1 MARLQRTLSLGSVV
15 LFGIAYMTPII
26 VLGTFG
32 ILAQSTAGM
41 VPAAYLAA
49 LVAMFFTAMSY
60 GRMASAF
67 PVAGSAYSYVRK
79 AISPKLGFIAGW
91 AVLLD
96 YLFLP
101 MAIWLIGAAYLHSA
115 FPAVPQWVWVLAFIG
130 VTSVINIIGLK
141 LANGIN
147 ALLMLVQFL
156 VLIAFVALCIHYI
169 GGDAP
174 KPLWTITPFFNGQ
187 MQMPLIMSGAAIA
200 CYSFLGFDAV
210 STLTEETRDPRRTI
224 PRAIMLIT
232 LIGGLIFVGV
242 SYFVQIAHP
251 SFEFTDVD
259 SAAYEIAR
267 NIGGDLFVSI
277 FLIGLIVGQ
286 FASGL
291 SAQASGSRL
300 LFAMGRD
307 GVLPKSFFGTLH
319 ARFGTPVNS
328 ILLCAVVAL
337 LALRLD
343 VTTSTSFINFGAF
356 LAFSLVNLSVIFHYW
371 IGAKQRG
378 LRELVLFVV
387 FPTIGLVADLWL
399 MVSLDHLAIYLGLS
413 WLAIGLVYLGFHG
426 GADQEENVGGGVMEQ
441 YGAVVGVD
449 TRFHKASG
457 ASG

>member
-60 GRMASAF
+60 GRMAAAF

-101 MAIWLIGAAYLHSA
+101 MAIWLIGAAYLASA
-115 FPAVPQWVWVLAFIG
+115 FPSIPQWIWVLVFIG
-130 VTSVINIIGLK
+130 ITSAINIIGLK

-156 VLIAFVALCIHYI
+156 VLIAFVALCVHYV
-169 GGDAP
+169 GGDAST
-174 KPLWTITPFFNGQ
+174 PLWSIKPFFNGD

-242 SYFVQIAHP
+242 SYFVQVAHP
-251 SFEFTDVD
+251 SFQFDSVD

-319 ARFGTPVNS
+319 ERFGTPVNS

-337 LALRLD
+337 LALKLD

-371 IGAKQRG
+371 IGGEKKG
-378 LRELVLFVV
+378 LRELVLFLV
-387 FPTIGLVADLWL
+387 FPFIGLLADLWL
-399 MVSLDHLAIYLGLS
+399 MVSLDHLAVYLGLS
-413 WLAIGLVYLGFHG
+413 WLAIGVLYLAVLTGGFRRQPPEM
-426 GADQEENVGGGVMEQ
+426 DFQE
-441 YGAVVGVD
+441 A
-449 TRFHKASG
+449 A
-457 ASG
+457 

>member
-169 GGDAP
+169 GGDAS

-337 LALRLD
+337 LALKLD

-371 IGAKQRG
+371 IGAEQRG
-378 LRELVLFVV
+378 LRELVLFLV
-387 FPTIGLVADLWL
+387 FPTIGLLADVWL

-413 WLAIGLVYLGFHG
+413 WLAIGLVYLGFLTRG
-426 GADQEENVGGGVMEQ
+426 FSQQPPEMDFQE
-441 YGAVVGVD
+441 A
-449 TRFHKASG
+449 A
-457 ASG
+457 

>member
-101 MAIWLIGAAYLHSA
+101 MAIWLIGAAYLNSA

-130 VTSVINIIGLK
+130 ITSAINIVGLK

-156 VLIAFVALCIHYI
+156 VLIAFVALCVHYV
-169 GGDAP
+169 GGDAST
-174 KPLWTITPFFNGQ
+174 PLWSIKPFFNGD

-251 SFEFTDVD
+251 SFQFDSVD

-300 LFAMGRD
+300 LYAMGRD

-319 ARFGTPVNS
+319 ERFGTPINS

-337 LALRLD
+337 LALKLD

-371 IGAKQRG
+371 IGGENKG
-378 LRELVLFVV
+378 LREFVLFLL
-387 FPTIGLVADLWL
+387 FPFIGLAADVWL
-399 MVSLDHLAIYLGLS
+399 MVSLDHLAVYLGLS
-413 WLAIGLVYLGFHG
+413 WLAIGVVYLAVLTGGFRRQPPEM
-426 GADQEENVGGGVMEQ
+426 DFQE
-441 YGAVVGVD
+441 AL
-449 TRFHKASG
+449 
-457 ASG
+457 

>member
-101 MAIWLIGAAYLHSA
+101 MAIWLIGAAYLNSA
-115 FPAVPQWVWVLAFIG
+115 FPAVPQWIWVLAFIG
-130 VTSVINIIGLK
+130 ITSAINIVGLK

-156 VLIAFVALCIHYI
+156 VLIAFVALCIHYV
-169 GGDAP
+169 GGDAST
-174 KPLWTITPFFNGQ
+174 PLWSIKPFFNGD

-232 LIGGLIFVGV
+232 LIGGLIFVSV

-251 SFEFTDVD
+251 SFQFDSVD

-267 NIGGDLFVSI
+267 NIGGDLFVTI

-307 GVLPKSFFGTLH
+307 GVLPKSFFGSLH
-319 ARFGTPVNS
+319 ERFGTPVNS

-337 LALRLD
+337 LALKLD

-371 IGAKQRG
+371 IGGANKG
-378 LRELVLFVV
+378 LREFVLFLL
-387 FPTIGLVADLWL
+387 FPFVGLAADLWL

-413 WLAIGLVYLGFHG
+413 WLAIGVVYLAVLTGGFRRQPPEM
-426 GADQEENVGGGVMEQ
+426 DFQE
-441 YGAVVGVD
+441 A
-449 TRFHKASG
+449 T
-457 ASG
+457 

>member
-169 GGDAP
+169 GGDAS
-174 KPLWTITPFFNGQ
+174 KPLWTVTPFFNGQ

-337 LALRLD
+337 LALKLD

-371 IGAKQRG
+371 IGPQQRG
-378 LRELVLFVV
+378 LRELVLFLV

-413 WLAIGLVYLGFHG
+413 WLAIGLVYLGFLTRG
-426 GADQEENVGGGVMEQ
+426 FSRQPPEMDFQE
-441 YGAVVGVD
+441 
-449 TRFHKASG
+449 AS
-457 ASG
+457 

>member
-101 MAIWLIGAAYLHSA
+101 MAIWLIGAAYLNSA
-115 FPAVPQWVWVLAFIG
+115 FPVVPQWVWVLAFIG
-130 VTSVINIIGLK
+130 ITSVINIIGLK

-169 GGDAP
+169 GGDAS
-174 KPLWTITPFFNGQ
+174 KPLWTVAPFFNGQ

-232 LIGGLIFVGV
+232 LIGGLIFVAV

-251 SFEFTDVD
+251 SFEFANVD

-328 ILLCAVVAL
+328 ILLCAAVAL
-337 LALRLD
+337 LALKLD

-371 IGAKQRG
+371 IGAQQRG
-378 LRELVLFVV
+378 VRELILFLV
-387 FPTIGLVADLWL
+387 FPTIGLLADLWL
-399 MVSLDHLAIYLGLS
+399 MISLDHLAIYLGLV
-413 WLAIGLVYLGFHG
+413 WLAIGLVYLGFLTRG
-426 GADQEENVGGGVMEQ
+426 FSRQPPEMDFQE
-441 YGAVVGVD
+441 A
-449 TRFHKASG
+449 T
-457 ASG
+457 

>member
-60 GRMASAF
+60 GRMAQAF

-101 MAIWLIGAAYLHSA
+101 MAIWLIGAAYLNSA

-130 VTSVINIIGLK
+130 ITSAINIVGLK

-169 GGDAP
+169 GGDAS

-232 LIGGLIFVGV
+232 LIGGLIFVAV

-251 SFEFTDVD
+251 SFEFANVD

-328 ILLCAVVAL
+328 ILLCAAVAL
-337 LALRLD
+337 LALKLD

-378 LRELVLFVV
+378 VRELMLFLV
-387 FPTIGLVADLWL
+387 FPTIGLMADLWL
-399 MVSLDHLAIYLGLS
+399 MVSLDHLAIYLGLV
-413 WLAIGLVYLGFHG
+413 WLAIGLVYLGVLTRGFSRQPPEM
-426 GADQEENVGGGVMEQ
+426 DFQE
-441 YGAVVGVD
+441 A
-449 TRFHKASG
+449 A
-457 ASG
+457 

>member
-101 MAIWLIGAAYLHSA
+101 MAIWLIGAAYLNSA
-115 FPAVPQWVWVLAFIG
+115 FPAVPQWIWVLAFIG
-130 VTSVINIIGLK
+130 ITSAINIVGLK

-156 VLIAFVALCIHYI
+156 VLIAFVALCVHYV
-169 GGDAP
+169 GGDAST
-174 KPLWTITPFFNGQ
+174 PLWSVKPFFNGD

-251 SFEFTDVD
+251 SFQFDSVD

-319 ARFGTPVNS
+319 ERFGTPINS

-337 LALRLD
+337 LALKLD

-371 IGAKQRG
+371 IGGENKG
-378 LRELVLFVV
+378 LREFVLFLL
-387 FPTIGLVADLWL
+387 FPFIGLAADLWL

-413 WLAIGLVYLGFHG
+413 WLAIGVVYLAVLTGGFRRQPPEM
-426 GADQEENVGGGVMEQ
+426 DFQE
-441 YGAVVGVD
+441 A
-449 TRFHKASG
+449 T
-457 ASG
+457 

>member
-60 GRMASAF
+60 GRMAAAF

-101 MAIWLIGAAYLHSA
+101 MAIWLIGAAYLASA
-115 FPAVPQWVWVLAFIG
+115 FPSIPQWIWVLAFIG
-130 VTSVINIIGLK
+130 ITSAINIIGLK

-156 VLIAFVALCIHYI
+156 VLIAFVALCVHYV
-169 GGDAP
+169 GGDAST
-174 KPLWTITPFFNGQ
+174 PLWSIKPFFNGD

-251 SFEFTDVD
+251 SFQFDSVD

-267 NIGGDLFVSI
+267 NIGDDLFVSI

-319 ARFGTPVNS
+319 ERFGTPVNS

-337 LALRLD
+337 LALKLD

-371 IGAKQRG
+371 IGGEKKG
-378 LRELVLFVV
+378 LRELMLFLV
-387 FPTIGLVADLWL
+387 FPFIGLAADLWL
-399 MVSLDHLAIYLGLS
+399 MVSLDHLALYLGLS
-413 WLAIGLVYLGFHG
+413 WLAIGVVYLAVLTGGFRRQPPEM
-426 GADQEENVGGGVMEQ
+426 DFQE
-441 YGAVVGVD
+441 A
-449 TRFHKASG
+449 A
-457 ASG
+457 

>member
-60 GRMASAF
+60 GRMAAAF

-101 MAIWLIGAAYLHSA
+101 MAIWLIGAAYLASA
-115 FPAVPQWVWVLAFIG
+115 FPSIPQWIWVLAFIG
-130 VTSVINIIGLK
+130 ITSAINIIGLK

-156 VLIAFVALCIHYI
+156 VLVAFVALCVHYV
-169 GGDAP
+169 GGDAST
-174 KPLWTITPFFNGQ
+174 PLWSIKPFFNGD

-242 SYFVQIAHP
+242 SYFVQVAHP
-251 SFEFTDVD
+251 SFQFDSVD

-319 ARFGTPVNS
+319 ERFGTPVNS

-337 LALRLD
+337 LALKLD

-371 IGAKQRG
+371 IGGEKKG
-378 LRELVLFVV
+378 LRELVLFLV
-387 FPTIGLVADLWL
+387 FPFIGLVADLWL
-399 MVSLDHLAIYLGLS
+399 MVSLDHLAVYLGLS
-413 WLAIGLVYLGFHG
+413 WLAIGVVYLAVLTGGFRRQPPEM
-426 GADQEENVGGGVMEQ
+426 DFQE
-441 YGAVVGVD
+441 A
-449 TRFHKASG
+449 T
-457 ASG
+457 

>member
-115 FPAVPQWVWVLAFIG
+115 FPSVPQWVWVLAFIG
-130 VTSVINIIGLK
+130 ITTLINIIGLK
-141 LANGIN
+141 LANGVN
-147 ALLMLVQFL
+147 ALLMLVQAL
-156 VLIAFVALCIHYI
+156 VLIAFVVLCVHYI
-169 GGDAP
+169 GGDAS
-174 KPLWTITPFFNGQ
+174 KPLWTIAPFFNGQ
-187 MQMPLIMSGAAIA
+187 MQMPLIMSGAAMA

-251 SFEFTDVD
+251 SFEFADVD

-307 GVLPKSFFGTLH
+307 GVLPKSFFGSLH

-337 LALRLD
+337 LALKLD

-378 LRELVLFVV
+378 VRELILFLV
-387 FPTIGLVADLWL
+387 FPTIGLLADVWL
-399 MVSLDHLAIYLGLS
+399 MISLDHLAIYLGVV
-413 WLAIGLVYLGFHG
+413 WLAIGLVYLGFLTRG
-426 GADQEENVGGGVMEQ
+426 FSKQPPEMDFQE
-441 YGAVVGVD
+441 A
-449 TRFHKASG
+449 A
-457 ASG
+457 

>member
-60 GRMASAF
+60 GRMAAAF

-101 MAIWLIGAAYLHSA
+101 MAIWLIGAAYLASA
-115 FPAVPQWVWVLAFIG
+115 FPSIPQWIWVLAFIG
-130 VTSVINIIGLK
+130 ITSAINVIGLK

-156 VLIAFVALCIHYI
+156 VLIAFVALCVHYI
-169 GGDAP
+169 GGDAGT
-174 KPLWTITPFFNGQ
+174 PLWSIKPFFNGD

-251 SFEFTDVD
+251 SLQFDSVD

-337 LALRLD
+337 LALKLD

-371 IGAKQRG
+371 IGGEKKG
-378 LRELVLFVV
+378 LRELVLFLL
-387 FPTIGLVADLWL
+387 FPFIGLVADLWL
-399 MVSLDHLAIYLGLS
+399 MVSLDHLAVYLGLS
-413 WLAIGLVYLGFHG
+413 WLAIGVVYLAVLTGGFRRQPPEM
-426 GADQEENVGGGVMEQ
+426 DFQE
-441 YGAVVGVD
+441 
-449 TRFHKASG
+449 AS
-457 ASG
+457 

>member
-1 MARLQRTLSLGSVV
+1 MARLQRTLSLGAVV

-32 ILAQSTAGM
+32 ILAQSTAGR

-101 MAIWLIGAAYLHSA
+101 MAIWLIGAAYLNSA

-130 VTSVINIIGLK
+130 ITSAINIVGLK

-156 VLIAFVALCIHYI
+156 VLVAFVALCVHYV
-169 GGDAP
+169 GGDAST
-174 KPLWTITPFFNGQ
+174 PLWSIKPFFNGD

-232 LIGGLIFVGV
+232 LIGGLIFVCV

-251 SFEFTDVD
+251 SFQFDSVD

-300 LFAMGRD
+300 LYAMGRD

-319 ARFGTPVNS
+319 ERFGTPINS

-337 LALRLD
+337 LALKLD

-371 IGAKQRG
+371 IGGEQKG
-378 LRELVLFVV
+378 LRERVLFLI
-387 FPTIGLVADLWL
+387 FPFIGLVADLWL
-399 MVSLDHLAIYLGLS
+399 MVSLDRLAIYLGLS
-413 WLAIGLVYLGFHG
+413 WLAIGVVYLAVLTGGFRRQPPEM
-426 GADQEENVGGGVMEQ
+426 DFQE
-441 YGAVVGVD
+441 A
-449 TRFHKASG
+449 A
-457 ASG
+457 

>member
-60 GRMASAF
+60 GRMAQAF

-101 MAIWLIGAAYLHSA
+101 MAIWLIGAAYLNSA

-130 VTSVINIIGLK
+130 ITSAINIVGLK

-169 GGDAP
+169 GGDAS

-187 MQMPLIMSGAAIA
+187 MQMPLVMSGAAIA

-232 LIGGLIFVGV
+232 LIGGLIFVAV

-251 SFEFTDVD
+251 SFEFANVD

-328 ILLCAVVAL
+328 ILLCAAVAL
-337 LALRLD
+337 LALKLD

-378 LRELVLFVV
+378 VRELMLFLV
-387 FPTIGLVADLWL
+387 FPTIGLMADLWL
-399 MVSLDHLAIYLGLS
+399 MVSLDHLAIYLGLV
-413 WLAIGLVYLGFHG
+413 WLAIGLVYLGVLTRGFSRQPPEM
-426 GADQEENVGGGVMEQ
+426 DFQE
-441 YGAVVGVD
+441 A
-449 TRFHKASG
+449 A
-457 ASG
+457 

>member
-32 ILAQSTAGM
+32 ILAQSTGGM

-67 PVAGSAYSYVRK
+67 PVAGSAYTYVRK

-115 FPAVPQWVWVLAFIG
+115 FPSVPQWLWVLAFIG
-130 VTSVINIIGLK
+130 ITSLINIVGLK
-141 LANGIN
+141 LANGVN
-147 ALLMLVQFL
+147 ALLMLVQAL
-156 VLIAFVALCIHYI
+156 VLIAFVALCVHYI
-169 GGDAP
+169 GGDAS
-174 KPLWTITPFFNGQ
+174 KPLWTIEPFFNGQ

-210 STLTEETRDPRRTI
+210 STLTEETRDARRTI

-251 SFEFTDVD
+251 SFQFADVD

-267 NIGGDLFVSI
+267 NIGGDLFVSV
-277 FLIGLIVGQ
+277 FMIGLIVGQ

-319 ARFGTPVNS
+319 AKYGTPVNS

-337 LALRLD
+337 LALKLD

-356 LAFSLVNLSVIFHYW
+356 LAFTLVNLSVIFHYW
-371 IGAKQRG
+371 IGGKNRG
-378 LRELVLFVV
+378 LREVVLFLV
-387 FPTIGLVADLWL
+387 FPTIGLLADLWL
-399 MVSLDHLAIYLGLS
+399 MISLDHLAIYLGLT
-413 WLAIGLVYLGFHG
+413 WLVIGCIYLGFLTRG
-426 GADQEENVGGGVMEQ
+426 FSKQPPEMDFQE
-441 YGAVVGVD
+441 
-449 TRFHKASG
+449 AS
-457 ASG
+457 

>member
-101 MAIWLIGAAYLHSA
+101 MAIWLIGAAYLNSA

-130 VTSVINIIGLK
+130 ITSAINIVGLK

-156 VLIAFVALCIHYI
+156 VLIAFVALCVHYV
-169 GGDAP
+169 GGDGST
-174 KPLWTITPFFNGQ
+174 PLWSIKPFFNGD

-251 SFEFTDVD
+251 SFQFDSVD

-300 LFAMGRD
+300 LYAMGRD

-319 ARFGTPVNS
+319 ERFGTPINS

-337 LALRLD
+337 LALKLD

-371 IGAKQRG
+371 IGGENKG
-378 LRELVLFVV
+378 LREFVLFLL
-387 FPTIGLVADLWL
+387 FPFIGLAADVWL
-399 MVSLDHLAIYLGLS
+399 MVSLDHLAVYLGLS
-413 WLAIGLVYLGFHG
+413 WLAIGVVYLAVLTGGFRRQPPEM
-426 GADQEENVGGGVMEQ
+426 DFQE
-441 YGAVVGVD
+441 AL
-449 TRFHKASG
+449 
-457 ASG
+457 

>member
-101 MAIWLIGAAYLHSA
+101 MAIWLIGAAYLNSA
-115 FPAVPQWVWVLAFIG
+115 FPAVPQWIWVLAFIG
-130 VTSVINIIGLK
+130 VTSAINIIGLK

-156 VLIAFVALCIHYI
+156 VLIAFVALCVHYV
-169 GGDAP
+169 GGDAST
-174 KPLWTITPFFNGQ
+174 PLWSTKPFFNGD

-251 SFEFTDVD
+251 SFQFDNVD

-267 NIGGDLFVSI
+267 NVGGDLFVSI

-300 LFAMGRD
+300 LYAMGRD

-319 ARFGTPVNS
+319 EGFGTPINS

-337 LALRLD
+337 LALKLD

-371 IGAKQRG
+371 IGGEKKG
-378 LRELVLFVV
+378 LREFVLFLL
-387 FPTIGLVADLWL
+387 FPFIGLAADLWL
-399 MVSLDHLAIYLGLS
+399 MVSLDHLAVYLGLS
-413 WLAIGLVYLGFHG
+413 WLAIGVVYLAILTGGFRRQPPEM
-426 GADQEENVGGGVMEQ
+426 DFQE
-441 YGAVVGVD
+441 A
-449 TRFHKASG
+449 A
-457 ASG
+457 

>member
-101 MAIWLIGAAYLHSA
+101 MAIWLIGAAYLNSA
-115 FPAVPQWVWVLAFIG
+115 FPAVPQWIWVLAFIG
-130 VTSVINIIGLK
+130 ITSAINIVGLK

-156 VLIAFVALCIHYI
+156 VLIAFVALCIHYV
-169 GGDAP
+169 GGDAST
-174 KPLWTITPFFNGQ
+174 PLWSIKPFFNGD

-232 LIGGLIFVGV
+232 LIGGLIFVSV

-251 SFEFTDVD
+251 SFQFDSVD

-267 NIGGDLFVSI
+267 NIGGDLFVTI

-307 GVLPKSFFGTLH
+307 GVLPKSFFGRLH
-319 ARFGTPVNS
+319 ERFGTPVNS

-337 LALRLD
+337 LALKLD

-371 IGAKQRG
+371 IGGANKG
-378 LRELVLFVV
+378 LREFVLFLL
-387 FPTIGLVADLWL
+387 FPFIGLAADLWL

-413 WLAIGLVYLGFHG
+413 WLAIGVVYLAVLTGGFRRQPPEM
-426 GADQEENVGGGVMEQ
+426 DFQE
-441 YGAVVGVD
+441 A
-449 TRFHKASG
+449 T
-457 ASG
+457 

>member
-101 MAIWLIGAAYLHSA
+101 MAIWLIGAAYLNSA
-115 FPAVPQWVWVLAFIG
+115 FPAVPQWIWVLAFIG
-130 VTSVINIIGLK
+130 ITSAINIVGLK

-156 VLIAFVALCIHYI
+156 VLIAFVALCVHYV
-169 GGDAP
+169 GGDAST
-174 KPLWTITPFFNGQ
+174 PLWSVKPFFNGD
-187 MQMPLIMSGAAIA
+187 MQMPLIKSGAAIA

-232 LIGGLIFVGV
+232 LIGGLIFVSV

-251 SFEFTDVD
+251 SFQFDSVD

-319 ARFGTPVNS
+319 ERFGTPVNS

-337 LALRLD
+337 LALKLD

-371 IGAKQRG
+371 IGGENKG
-378 LRELVLFVV
+378 LREFVLFLL
-387 FPTIGLVADLWL
+387 FPFIGLVADLWL

-413 WLAIGLVYLGFHG
+413 WLAIGVVYLAVLTGGFRRQPPEM
-426 GADQEENVGGGVMEQ
+426 DFQE
-441 YGAVVGVD
+441 A
-449 TRFHKASG
+449 T
-457 ASG
+457 

>member
-101 MAIWLIGAAYLHSA
+101 MAIWLIGAAYLNSA
-115 FPAVPQWVWVLAFIG
+115 FPAVPQWIWVLAFIG
-130 VTSVINIIGLK
+130 ITSAINIVGLK

-156 VLIAFVALCIHYI
+156 VLIAFVALCIHYV
-169 GGDAP
+169 GGDAST
-174 KPLWTITPFFNGQ
+174 PLWSIKPFFNGD

-232 LIGGLIFVGV
+232 LIGGLIFVSV

-251 SFEFTDVD
+251 SFQFDSVD

-267 NIGGDLFVSI
+267 NIGGDLFVTI

-307 GVLPKSFFGTLH
+307 GVLPKSFFGSLH
-319 ARFGTPVNS
+319 ERFGTPVNS

-337 LALRLD
+337 LALKLD

-371 IGAKQRG
+371 IGGEKKG
-378 LRELVLFVV
+378 LREFVLFLL
-387 FPTIGLVADLWL
+387 FPFIGLAADLWL

-413 WLAIGLVYLGFHG
+413 WLAIGVVYLAVLTGGFRRQPPEM
-426 GADQEENVGGGVMEQ
+426 DFQE
-441 YGAVVGVD
+441 A
-449 TRFHKASG
+449 T
-457 ASG
+457 

>member
-49 LVAMFFTAMSY
+49 LIAMFFTAMSY
-60 GRMASAF
+60 GRMAAAF

-79 AISPKLGFIAGW
+79 AISPKLGFLAGW

-101 MAIWLIGAAYLHSA
+101 MAIWLIGAAYLGSA
-115 FPAVPQWVWVLAFIG
+115 FPAVPQWLWVLLFIG
-130 VTSVINIIGLK
+130 ITSLINCVGLK
-141 LANGIN
+141 LANTVN
-147 ALLMLVQFL
+147 SLLMLVQAL
-156 VLIAFVALCIHYI
+156 VLVAFVVLAVHYI
-169 GGDAP
+169 GGDASQ
-174 KPLWTITPFFNGQ
+174 PLWTLAPFFNGG
-187 MQMPLIMSGAAIA
+187 MQLPMIMSGAAIA

-232 LIGGLIFVGV
+232 LIGGLIFVAV
-242 SYFVQIAHP
+242 AYFVQLAHP
-251 SFEFTDVD
+251 SFAFDNVD

-267 NIGGDLFVSI
+267 NIGGDVFVSI
-277 FLIGLIVGQ
+277 FMIGLIVGQ

-307 GVLPKSFFGTLH
+307 GVLPKGFFGKLSS
-319 ARFGTPVNS
+319 RFGTPVNS
-328 ILLCAVVAL
+328 ILLCGVVAL
-337 LALRLD
+337 LALKMD

-371 IGAKQRG
+371 INGEKRGA
-378 LRELVLFVV
+378 LELLLFLVC
-387 FPTIGLVADLWL
+387 PLIGLVADLWL
-399 MVSLDHLAIYLGLS
+399 MISLDHLAIILGVS
-413 WLAIGLVYLGFHG
+413 WLALGCVYLLVLTG
-426 GADQEENVGGGVMEQ
+426 GLRRQPPEMDFQE
-441 YGAVVGVD
+441 A
-449 TRFHKASG
+449 A
-457 ASG
+457 

>member
-101 MAIWLIGAAYLHSA
+101 MAIWLIGAAYLNSA
-115 FPAVPQWVWVLAFIG
+115 FPSVPQWVWVLAFIG
-130 VTSVINIIGLK
+130 VTSAINIVGLK

-169 GGDAP
+169 GGDAS

-232 LIGGLIFVGV
+232 LTGGLIFVGV

-251 SFEFTDVD
+251 SFEFANVD

-307 GVLPKSFFGTLH
+307 GVLPKPFFGTLH

-337 LALRLD
+337 LALKLD

-378 LRELVLFVV
+378 VRELILFLV
-387 FPTIGLVADLWL
+387 FPAIGLLADVWL
-399 MVSLDHLAIYLGLS
+399 MVSLDHLAIYLGLA
-413 WLAIGLVYLGFHG
+413 WLAIGLVYLGFLTRG
-426 GADQEENVGGGVMEQ
+426 FSQQPPEMDFQE
-441 YGAVVGVD
+441 A
-449 TRFHKASG
+449 A
-457 ASG
+457 

>member
-1 MARLQRTLSLGSVV
+1 MARLQRTLSLGAVV

-67 PVAGSAYSYVRK
+67 PVSGSAYSYVRK

-101 MAIWLIGAAYLHSA
+101 MAIWLIGAAYLNSA
-115 FPAVPQWVWVLAFIG
+115 FPAVPQWIWVLAFIG
-130 VTSVINIIGLK
+130 ITSAINIVGLK

-156 VLIAFVALCIHYI
+156 VLIAFVALCVHYV
-169 GGDAP
+169 GGDAST
-174 KPLWTITPFFNGQ
+174 PLWSVKPFFNGD

-251 SFEFTDVD
+251 SFQFDSVD

-300 LFAMGRD
+300 LYAMGRD

-319 ARFGTPVNS
+319 ERFGTPINS

-337 LALRLD
+337 LALKLD

-371 IGAKQRG
+371 IGGEKKG
-378 LRELVLFVV
+378 LRELVLFLI
-387 FPTIGLVADLWL
+387 FPFIGLAADLWL
-399 MVSLDHLAIYLGLS
+399 MVSLDHLAIYLGLC
-413 WLAIGLVYLGFHG
+413 WLAIGVVYLAVLTGGFRRQPPEM
-426 GADQEENVGGGVMEQ
+426 DFQE
-441 YGAVVGVD
+441 A
-449 TRFHKASG
+449 T
-457 ASG
+457 

>member
-1 MARLQRTLSLGSVV
+1 M

-60 GRMASAF
+60 GRMAAAF

-101 MAIWLIGAAYLHSA
+101 MAIWLIGAAYLASA
-115 FPAVPQWVWVLAFIG
+115 FPSIPQWIWVLAFIG
-130 VTSVINIIGLK
+130 ITSAINIIGLK

-156 VLIAFVALCIHYI
+156 VLIAFVALCVHYI
-169 GGDAP
+169 GGDAST
-174 KPLWTITPFFNGQ
+174 PLWSIKPFFNGD

-251 SFEFTDVD
+251 SFQFDSVD

-337 LALRLD
+337 LALKLD

-371 IGAKQRG
+371 IGGEKEG
-378 LRELVLFVV
+378 LREMVLFLL
-387 FPTIGLVADLWL
+387 FPFIGLVADLWL
-399 MVSLDHLAIYLGLS
+399 MVSLDHLAVYLGLS
-413 WLAIGLVYLGFHG
+413 WLAIGVVYLAVLTGGFRRQPPEM
-426 GADQEENVGGGVMEQ
+426 DFQE
-441 YGAVVGVD
+441 A
-449 TRFHKASG
+449 T
-457 ASG
+457 

>member
-130 VTSVINIIGLK
+130 ITTLINIIGLK

-147 ALLMLVQFL
+147 ALLMLVQAL
-156 VLIAFVALCIHYI
+156 VLIAFVVLCIHYI
-169 GGDAP
+169 GGDAS

-242 SYFVQIAHP
+242 SYFVQVAHP
-251 SFEFTDVD
+251 SFEFADVD

-319 ARFGTPVNS
+319 ERFGTPVNS

-337 LALRLD
+337 LALKLD

-371 IGAKQRG
+371 VGAKQRG
-378 LRELVLFVV
+378 VRELILFLV
-387 FPTIGLVADLWL
+387 FPTIGLLADVWL
-399 MVSLDHLAIYLGLS
+399 MISLDHLAIYLGVV
-413 WLAIGLVYLGFHG
+413 WLAIGLVYLGFLTRG
-426 GADQEENVGGGVMEQ
+426 FSKQPPEMDFQE
-441 YGAVVGVD
+441 A
-449 TRFHKASG
+449 A
-457 ASG
+457 

>member
-101 MAIWLIGAAYLHSA
+101 MAIWLIGAAYLNSA

-130 VTSVINIIGLK
+130 ITSAINIVGLK

-156 VLIAFVALCIHYI
+156 VLIAFVALCVHYV
-169 GGDAP
+169 GGDAST
-174 KPLWTITPFFNGQ
+174 PLWSVKPFFNGD

-251 SFEFTDVD
+251 SFQFDSVD

-300 LFAMGRD
+300 LYAMGRD

-319 ARFGTPVNS
+319 ERFGTPINS

-337 LALRLD
+337 LALKLD

-371 IGAKQRG
+371 IGGEKKG
-378 LRELVLFVV
+378 LRELVLFLI
-387 FPTIGLVADLWL
+387 FPFIGLAADLWL

-413 WLAIGLVYLGFHG
+413 WLAIGVVYLAVLTGGFRRQPPEM
-426 GADQEENVGGGVMEQ
+426 DFQE
-441 YGAVVGVD
+441 A
-449 TRFHKASG
+449 T
-457 ASG
+457 

>member
-32 ILAQSTAGM
+32 ILAQSTTGM

-101 MAIWLIGAAYLHSA
+101 MAIWLIGAAYLNSA
-115 FPAVPQWVWVLAFIG
+115 FPAVPQWIWVLAFIG
-130 VTSVINIIGLK
+130 ITSAINIVGLK

-156 VLIAFVALCIHYI
+156 VLIAFVALCIHYV
-169 GGDAP
+169 GGDAST
-174 KPLWTITPFFNGQ
+174 PLWSIKPFFNGD

-232 LIGGLIFVGV
+232 LIGGLIFVSV

-251 SFEFTDVD
+251 SFQFDSVD

-267 NIGGDLFVSI
+267 NIGGDLFVTI

-307 GVLPKSFFGTLH
+307 GVLPKSFFGSLH
-319 ARFGTPVNS
+319 ERFGTPVNS

-337 LALRLD
+337 LALKLD

-371 IGAKQRG
+371 IGGANKG
-378 LRELVLFVV
+378 LREFVLFLL
-387 FPTIGLVADLWL
+387 FPFIGLAADLWL

-413 WLAIGLVYLGFHG
+413 WLAIGVVYLAVLTGGFRRQPPEM
-426 GADQEENVGGGVMEQ
+426 DFQE
-441 YGAVVGVD
+441 A
-449 TRFHKASG
+449 T
-457 ASG
+457 

>member
-101 MAIWLIGAAYLHSA
+101 MAIWLIGAAYLNSA
-115 FPAVPQWVWVLAFIG
+115 FPAVPQWIWVLAFIG
-130 VTSVINIIGLK
+130 VTSAINIVGLK

-147 ALLMLVQFL
+147 ALLMLVQAL
-156 VLIAFVALCIHYI
+156 VLIAFVVLCIHYV
-169 GGDAP
+169 GGDAST
-174 KPLWTITPFFNGQ
+174 PLWSIKPFFNGD

-251 SFEFTDVD
+251 SFQFDNVD

-267 NIGGDLFVSI
+267 NVGGDLFVSI

-300 LFAMGRD
+300 LYAMGRD

-319 ARFGTPVNS
+319 ERFGTPINS

-337 LALRLD
+337 LALKLD

-371 IGAKQRG
+371 IGGEKKG
-378 LRELVLFVV
+378 LRELMLFLV
-387 FPTIGLVADLWL
+387 FPFIGLVADLWL
-399 MVSLDHLAIYLGLS
+399 MVSLDHLAVYLGLS
-413 WLAIGLVYLGFHG
+413 WLAIGVVYLAVLTGGFRRQPPEM
-426 GADQEENVGGGVMEQ
+426 DFQE
-441 YGAVVGVD
+441 A
-449 TRFHKASG
+449 T
-457 ASG
+457 

>member
-32 ILAQSTAGM
+32 ILAQSTNGA

-101 MAIWLIGAAYLHSA
+101 MAIWLIGAAYLGSA
-115 FPAVPQWVWVLAFIG
+115 FPSIPQPIWVLAFI
-130 VTSVINIIGLK
+130 VITSLINIVGLK
-141 LANGIN
+141 LANTVN
-147 ALLMLVQFL
+147 ALLMIVQFL
-156 VLIAFVALCIHYI
+156 VLAAFVALCIHYI
-169 GGDAP
+169 GGDP
-174 KPLWTITPFFNGQ
+174 STPLWTLTPFFNGD

-210 STLTEETRDPRRTI
+210 STLTEETKDPRRTI
-224 PRAIMLIT
+224 PKAIMLIT

-242 SYFVQIAHP
+242 SYFVQLAHP
-251 SFEFTDVD
+251 SFQFESVD

-267 NIGGDLFVSI
+267 NIGGDVFVTLFLV
-277 FLIGLIVGQ
+277 GLIVGQ

-307 GVLPKSFFGTLH
+307 GVLPKSFFGSLSE
-319 ARFGTPVNS
+319 RYGTPVNS

-337 LALRLD
+337 LALKLD

-371 IGAKQRG
+371 IGGEKRG
-378 LRELVLFVV
+378 LREAVLFLI
-387 FPTIGLVADLWL
+387 FPLIGLIADLWL
-399 MVSLDHLAIYLGLS
+399 MISLDKLAIMLGVS
-413 WLAIGLVYLGFHG
+413 WLAIGCIYLAWLTGGFRRQPPEM
-426 GADQEENVGGGVMEQ
+426 DFQES
-441 YGAVVGVD
+441 A
-449 TRFHKASG
+449 
-457 ASG
+457 

>member
-101 MAIWLIGAAYLHSA
+101 MAIWLIGAAYLNSA
-115 FPAVPQWVWVLAFIG
+115 FPAVPQWIWVLAFIG
-130 VTSVINIIGLK
+130 ITSAINIVGLK

-156 VLIAFVALCIHYI
+156 VLIAFVALCVHYV
-169 GGDAP
+169 GGDAST
-174 KPLWTITPFFNGQ
+174 PLWSVKPFFNGD

-251 SFEFTDVD
+251 SFQFDSVD

-319 ARFGTPVNS
+319 ERFGTPVNS

-337 LALRLD
+337 LALKLD

-371 IGAKQRG
+371 IGGENKG
-378 LRELVLFVV
+378 LREFVLFLL
-387 FPTIGLVADLWL
+387 FPFIGLVADLWL

-413 WLAIGLVYLGFHG
+413 WLAIGVVYLAVLTGGFRRQPPEM
-426 GADQEENVGGGVMEQ
+426 DFQE
-441 YGAVVGVD
+441 A
-449 TRFHKASG
+449 T
-457 ASG
+457 

>member
-101 MAIWLIGAAYLHSA
+101 MAIWLIGAAYLNSA
-115 FPAVPQWVWVLAFIG
+115 FPSVPQWVWVLAFIG
-130 VTSVINIIGLK
+130 ITSAINIVGLK

-169 GGDAP
+169 GGDAS
-174 KPLWTITPFFNGQ
+174 KPLWTLTPFFNGQ

-232 LIGGLIFVGV
+232 LIGGLIFVAV

-251 SFEFTDVD
+251 SFEFANVD

-319 ARFGTPVNS
+319 VRFGTPVNS

-337 LALRLD
+337 LALKLD

-371 IGAKQRG
+371 IGAKERG
-378 LRELVLFVV
+378 VRELILFLV
-387 FPTIGLVADLWL
+387 FPGIGLVADLWL
-399 MVSLDHLAIYLGLS
+399 MVSLDHLAIYLGVM
-413 WLAIGLVYLGFHG
+413 WLAIGLVYLGFLTRG
-426 GADQEENVGGGVMEQ
+426 FSQQPPEMDFQE
-441 YGAVVGVD
+441 AV
-449 TRFHKASG
+449 
-457 ASG
+457 